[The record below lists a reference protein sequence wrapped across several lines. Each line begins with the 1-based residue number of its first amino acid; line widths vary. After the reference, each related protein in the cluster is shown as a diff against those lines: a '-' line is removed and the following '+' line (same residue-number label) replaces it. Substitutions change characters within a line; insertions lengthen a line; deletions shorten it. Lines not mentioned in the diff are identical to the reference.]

1 MGRWSNPHNY
11 RIPVLSPRIRHRNGV
26 PNWLAAVYRPV
37 AVLAHTGLSL
47 AGESCLMSPCRL
59 ASWLCRFGVVVSLET
74 FLVDLYRTKHPI
86 SDTHPIG
93 TQNGR
98 VPEIKE
104 PHASANY
111 HETPK
116 KSILNKKLMII
127 K

>member
-1 MGRWSNPHNY
+1 M
-11 RIPVLSPRIRHRNGV
+11 RHRNGV
-26 PNWLAAVYRPV
+26 PNWLASVYRPV
-37 AVLAHTGLSL
+37 AVLALTGVSL

-59 ASWLCRFGVVVSLET
+59 ASWLSRFGVLVSLET
-74 FLVDLYRTKHPI
+74 VLIDLYGTGQQLG
-86 SDTHPIG
+86 DTSPIG
-93 TQNGR
+93 THNGQ

-116 KSILNKKLMII
+116 KSIQNKKLIII